1 MRESDSQLLGGDI
14 RQIFLRYLL
23 PSVGGMLGNS
33 LYILGDTIMVG
44 RALGGPGLSAVNI
57 AIPVIKIVNSI
68 GLITGVGGATALA
81 VSRGR
86 GDYETGNQIFNLSMK
101 LGFIAG
107 LLVTIWNLYFLDS
120 IVVSLGATAYSY
132 ELTKTYMRVIATTT
146 IFKVFSIA
154 LGLFIRNDGSPN
166 LVMVASLGSS
176 LFNVVFDYILIFI
189 FDLGIWGGAVATA
202 LSPIVSLM
210 ILSLHFI
217 KGKNE
222 LKFEKTSYDF
232 QVIKRIVLNGVP
244 SALIELSAGIVI
256 YIFNIILLKI
266 VGDIG
271 ISAYSVIANLSLV
284 GNSIFSGMGQAIQ
297 PIVSMNYG
305 AEKMERVYEA
315 MKLGVVVSLV
325 TGIFFYIIGLIWPDG
340 LAKLFMSDTGELL
353 RITSQGIKIYFSA
366 FIFMGINIVIT
377 SYIQSMEE
385 YRIST
390 FISLLRGSILIVL
403 VLLIFSKLF
412 GLKGVWLTVSVVE
425 FLTLI
430 ICILAFKDIRDAVK
444 YIFGK

>member
-1 MRESDSQLLGGDI
+1 LRERENQLLLGDI
-14 RQIFLRYLL
+14 REIFLRYLL

-57 AIPVIKIVNSI
+57 AIPVIKIVNSV

-107 LLVTIWNLYFLDS
+107 LLITIWNLYFIDS
-120 IVVSLGATAYSY
+120 IVWSLGATEYSF
-132 ELTKTYMRVIATTT
+132 ELTKIYMKVIATTT
-146 IFKVFSIA
+146 IFKIFSLA

-189 FDLGIWGGAVATA
+189 FDLGIWGGALATA
-202 LSPIVSLM
+202 LSPIVSLL
-210 ILSLHFI
+210 ILSIHFI
-217 KGKNE
+217 RGKNE
-222 LKFEKTSYDF
+222 LKFEKTKYDF
-232 QVIKRIVLNGVP
+232 QVLKRISLNGLP

-256 YIFNIILLKI
+256 YIFNIILLKL

-284 GNSIFSGMGQAIQ
+284 GNSIFSGIGQAIQ

-305 AEKMERVYEA
+305 AGKMERVYKA
-315 MKLGVVVSLV
+315 MKLGVVVSFV
-325 TGIFFYIIGLIWPDG
+325 TGIFFYIIGLIWPEG

-353 RITSQGIKIYFSA
+353 KITSQGIKIYFSA

-403 VLLIFSKLF
+403 VLLVFSKLF

-425 FLTLI
+425 FLTFI
-430 ICILAFKDIRDAVK
+430 ICLLAFKGIRDAVK
-444 YIFGK
+444 YIFEK